1 MGRSGGGRLI
11 AGGLEKLEAEILNYF
26 GVIQELAVVSDVAP
40 GSAVEI
46 PELPEAVIYY
56 LKMQATGLPLVEGG
70 LIDQPHIF
78 LEEIKVV
85 SETYEL
91 QKRLTQSK

>member
-1 MGRSGGGRLI
+1 MLTS
-11 AGGLEKLEAEILNYF
+11 E
-26 GVIQELAVVSDVAP
+26 VAP
-40 GSAVEI
+40 GSTVEV

-56 LKMQATGLPLVEGG
+56 LKMQATGLPIVSGG
-70 LIDQPHIF
+70 LINQPHIF

-91 QKRLTQSK
+91 QKRLAQKS

>member
-1 MGRSGGGRLI
+1 M
-11 AGGLEKLEAEILNYF
+11 EKLEAEILNYF
-26 GVIQELAVVSDVAP
+26 GVLQEAMLTSEVAP
-40 GSAVEI
+40 GSTVEV

-56 LKMQATGLPLVEGG
+56 LKMQATGLPIVSGG
-70 LIDQPHIF
+70 LINQPHIF

-91 QKRLTQSK
+91 QKRLAQKS